1 MTQYGSNYRGSAS
14 VPPGG
19 GSGGGAG
26 VAQAAAGGPTR
37 RGLIGSGI
45 GLVAS
50 IAAAGGGFAVW
61 STANST
67 NEDLDRAFDLDAIPE
82 EDRPERTNQAL
93 NLLVIGSDHR
103 EGNDESDARSD
114 TTILMHVNED
124 GNAAYGISIPRDLY
138 VYIPEDP
145 DAEVSDTFD
154 KFNAA
159 YAWGGVNLTVRT
171 IENLTGVRI
180 DHIIEIDFNGLV
192 AVVDALGGVT
202 LDVQAADADG
212 YITDPPGVESIHGEH
227 TFFEAGPNQ
236 MDGEQALD
244 YVRQRYQYNEG
255 DFARMRHQQ
264 DLIKAIMDSALSAG
278 VLTNEDKLTSFI
290 SSTSDAVK
298 VDTNFNAVSTAI
310 NLMDMR
316 SDDLVFMT
324 TPHLGTGEQGGQSVV
339 VYAEDPENPEGS
351 NPEAVSL
358 WEAVRDDKV
367 ADWIE
372 ANPKDE
378 EE

>member
-1 MTQYGSNYRGSAS
+1 
-14 VPPGG
+14 
-19 GSGGGAG
+19 
-26 VAQAAAGGPTR
+26 
-37 RGLIGSGI
+37 
-45 GLVAS
+45 
-50 IAAAGGGFAVW
+50 
-61 STANST
+61 
-67 NEDLDRAFDLDAIPE
+67 
-82 EDRPERTNQAL
+82 
-93 NLLVIGSDHR
+93 
-103 EGNDESDARSD
+103 
-114 TTILMHVNED
+114 
-124 GNAAYGISIPRDLY
+124 
-138 VYIPEDP
+138 
-145 DAEVSDTFD
+145 
-154 KFNAA
+154 
-159 YAWGGVNLTVRT
+159 
-171 IENLTGVRI
+171 
-180 DHIIEIDFNGLV
+180 
-192 AVVDALGGVT
+192 
-202 LDVQAADADG
+202 
-212 YITDPPGVESIHGEH
+212 
-227 TFFEAGPNQ
+227 
-236 MDGEQALD
+236 
-244 YVRQRYQYNEG
+244 VRQRYQYNEG

-298 VDTNFNAVSTAI
+298 VDTEFNAVSTGI